1 MEYDFEEML
10 LYKLHNSVRG
20 SAQSILSDKQLSDEE
35 RKRRFEII
43 EQLIQY
49 VDNYRQNK
57 QKLKEYDFWQ
67 RNLVDDGR

>member
-10 LYKLHNSVRG
+10 LYKLHNSARG